1 MKILEIQQIVQVILI
16 FILSIVLGWQLG
28 QKYNK
33 NKK

>member
-1 MKILEIQQIVQVILI
+1 MKILEIQQTVQVILI